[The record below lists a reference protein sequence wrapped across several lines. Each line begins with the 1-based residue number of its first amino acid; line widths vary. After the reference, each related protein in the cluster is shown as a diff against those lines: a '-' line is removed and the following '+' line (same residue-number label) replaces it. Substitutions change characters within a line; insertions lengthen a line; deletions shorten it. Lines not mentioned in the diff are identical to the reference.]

1 MPDYSKEEL
10 WELYENIP
18 KDLQNTVFSEKTA
31 NVIYN
36 TCNKNGIKD
45 DKKIS
50 QVAKY
55 TGYVL
60 LGLVPPGKL
69 RKTLEKEMKITKSAA
84 QKISQEINRIVFLP
98 IKQSLEDLYQVKIK
112 PGLRKK
118 SSMPLGKKL
127 VKKDKYRENIE

>member
-18 KDLQNTVFSEKTA
+18 KDLQSTVFSEKTA
-31 NVIYN
+31 DAIYN
-36 TCNKNGIKD
+36 ICKKNKIKE

-60 LGLVPPGKL
+60 LGLVSPDKL
-69 RKTLEKEMKITKSAA
+69 HKTLEKEMKMEKNTA
-84 QKISQEINRIVFLP
+84 QKISQEINRIVFSKV
-98 IKQSLEDLYQVKIK
+98 KQSLEDLYQVKIK

-118 SSMPLGKKL
+118 TSMPLKKKPI
-127 VKKDKYRENIE
+127 KKDRYREVI

>member
-1 MPDYSKEEL
+1 MSDYSKEEL

-18 KDLQNTVFSEKTA
+18 KDLQSAVFSEKA
-31 NVIYN
+31 ADAIYN
-36 TCNKNGIKD
+36 TCSKNEVKD

-60 LGLVPPGKL
+60 LGLVSPDKL
-69 RKTLEKEMKITKSAA
+69 QETLEKEMKMTKSAA

-98 IKQSLEDLYQVKIK
+98 VKQSLEDLYQVKIK
-112 PGLRKK
+112 SSPKKKVSMPLRKK
-118 SSMPLGKKL
+118 P
-127 VKKDKYRENIE
+127 VKKDRYREDIE